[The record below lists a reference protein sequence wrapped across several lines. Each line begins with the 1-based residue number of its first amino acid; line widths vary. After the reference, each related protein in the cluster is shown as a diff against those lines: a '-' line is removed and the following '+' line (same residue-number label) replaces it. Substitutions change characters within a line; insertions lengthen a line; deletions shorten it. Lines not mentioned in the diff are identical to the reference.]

1 MTPFAR
7 FTRSIAATLAI
18 MVMTLAVQ
26 VPLAAAPPEAA
37 VDINVAGAEQLAT
50 LPGIGPAI
58 AKRIID
64 YRQAN
69 GPFKRPSELM
79 NVKGIGEKTYLRLK
93 DRITTETEKNR

>member
-7 FTRSIAATLAI
+7 CTRSIAATLAI

-26 VPLAAAPPEAA
+26 LPLAAAPSEAT
-37 VDINVAGAEQLAT
+37 VDINIAGEEQLAT

-64 YRQAN
+64 YRQSN
-69 GPFKRPSELM
+69 GPFKSTSELM

-93 DRITTETEKNR
+93 DRITAGTEKNR